1 MTAQTSGVKEITMYR
16 KEITTYI
23 FSILFIAMAAAI
35 QLVEARGEL
44 PFTGKT
50 LVFFLYALV
59 FLIWA
64 KKMENRVL
72 RADVARRFKLI
83 ALLLIGYLATRT
95 VKYEILIPSSTAVRW
110 IRYIYYFFIL
120 TTVHLVFFTSLYVG
134 KSERE
139 SIDKHWYLF
148 WIPTASL
155 ILLILT
161 NDFHGLV
168 FVPYAHASGFR
179 QYGPVYLLINGYILL
194 LAALTLI
201 ITSKRSL
208 AEKRLRSIA
217 APVGV
222 LAICFLYT
230 MLYIADWP
238 PFHYVKIAFQSAEFN
253 SLTVILFIE
262 SLVFTRLIA
271 SNQGYDTF
279 LSLSSLNIGMM
290 DLNGH
295 MVVKPNEGPEVSA
308 DAVIQAESHAIAVD
322 ENTLLESSPIHGGR
336 CFWFVDLT
344 DFNRLK
350 AKLLSVNEEMLNE
363 NDLLKANNKLK
374 EEMAKVEEQE
384 DIRAAINEKLKPQ
397 FTQLKAI
404 MADLPEEEEA
414 YEDALKDACLLN
426 VYIKRFSNLFLLARN
441 KKSLPLSEVR
451 LAFAESLDYLR
462 LKGVVTSDTWTVEG
476 EVDAALGLSL
486 YAAFQ
491 IILEAHLRSLTA
503 LFVHFQ
509 ERDGNLLLSIYVE
522 TEEKISLKREI
533 REVLPPKG
541 VSFTEVFE
549 ETLCLR
555 RFSIDEAVMKND

>member
-1 MTAQTSGVKEITMYR
+1 MYR

-35 QLVEARGEL
+35 QIMEARGTL

-59 FLIWA
+59 FLLWA
-64 KKMENRVL
+64 KNMENRVL
-72 RADVARRFKLI
+72 RADVARRFKFI
-83 ALLLIGYLATRT
+83 ALLLVGYLATRT
-95 VKYEILIPSSTAVRW
+95 VKYEILIASATAVRW

-139 SIDKHWYLF
+139 PIDKRWNLF
-148 WIPTASL
+148 WFPTATL

-168 FVPYAHASGFR
+168 FVPYAHASGFK
-179 QYGPVYLLINGYILL
+179 QYGPVYLMTNGYILL

-208 AEKRLRSIA
+208 AQKRLKSIA

-222 LAICFLYT
+222 LALCFVYT
-230 MLYIADWP
+230 VLYIVDWP

-271 SNQGYDTF
+271 SNRGYDTF
-279 LSLSSLNIGMM
+279 LSLSSLNMGMM
-290 DLNGH
+290 DLKGQI
-295 MVVKPNEGPEVSA
+295 VVKPNKGPEVST
-308 DAVIQAESHAIAVD
+308 DVVREAENRAIAVD
-322 ENTLLESSPIHGGR
+322 ENTLLESSPIGGGS

-350 AKLLSVNEEMLNE
+350 AQLLSVNEEMLNE
-363 NDLLKANNKLK
+363 NELLLANNKLK
-374 EEMAKVEEQE
+374 EEMAMVEEQR
-384 DIRAAINEKLKPQ
+384 DIRDAIQEKLKPQ
-397 FTQLKAI
+397 FAQLKVI
-404 MADLPEEEEA
+404 MAHLPEAEDA

-441 KKSLPLSEVR
+441 RADLSLAEMR
-451 LAFAESLDYLR
+451 LAFNESLDYLR
-462 LKGVVTSDTWTVEG
+462 LKGVVTSNTWDAAG
-476 EVDAALGLSL
+476 AVDAAAGLSL

-491 IILEAHLRSLTA
+491 MILEAYLHCLKA
-503 LFVHFQ
+503 IFIHFQ
-509 ERDGNLLLSIYVE
+509 EKDESLLLSIYVE
-522 TEEKISLKREI
+522 SEKQISPERKI
-533 REVLPPKG
+533 RAVLPSEG
-541 VSFTEVFE
+541 VSFAE
-549 ETLCLR
+549 EFREGLSLL
-555 RFSIDEAVMKND
+555 RFSVKKGGDPR

>member
-1 MTAQTSGVKEITMYR
+1 MYR

-23 FSILFIAMAAAI
+23 FSILLIAAAAAV
-35 QLVEARGEL
+35 QLAEARDAL
-44 PFTGKT
+44 TFTGKT

-59 FLIWA
+59 FLLWA
-64 KKMENRVL
+64 KNMENRVL

-95 VKYEILIPSSTAVRW
+95 VKYEILIASSTAVRW

-139 SIDKHWYLF
+139 PIDRRWYLF

-161 NDFHGLV
+161 NDLHGLV
-168 FVPYAHASGFR
+168 FVPYAHASGFK
-179 QYGPVYLLINGYILL
+179 QYGPAYLLVNGYILL

-208 AEKRLRSIA
+208 AQKRLRSIA

-222 LAICFLYT
+222 LALCFIYT
-230 MLYIADWP
+230 MFYIADAP
-238 PFHYVKIAFQSAEFN
+238 SFQYVKIAFQSAEFN

-271 SNQGYDTF
+271 SNRGYDTF
-279 LSLSSLNIGMM
+279 LSLSSLNMGMM
-290 DLNGH
+290 DLKGN
-295 MVVKPNEGPEVSA
+295 MVVKPNKGPEVSA
-308 DAVIQAESHAIAVD
+308 DAVMRAESRAIAVD
-322 ENTLLESSPIHGGR
+322 ENTLLESSPIHGGS

-350 AKLLSVNEEMLNE
+350 AQLLSVNEEMLNE
-363 NDLLKANNKLK
+363 NELLMANNKLR
-374 EEMAKVEEQE
+374 EEMAKVEEQKE
-384 DIRAAINEKLKPQ
+384 IRAAINEHLKPQ
-397 FTQLKAI
+397 FAQLKTI
-404 MADLPEEEEA
+404 MAALPEEKGA

-426 VYIKRFSNLFLLARN
+426 VYIKRFSNLFLLGRN
-441 KKSLPLSEVR
+441 KKGLPLSEVH
-451 LAFAESLDYLR
+451 LAFDESLDYLR
-462 LKGVVTSDTWTVEG
+462 LKGVITSDTWTVEG
-476 EVDAALGLSL
+476 VVDAALGLSL

-491 IILEAHLRSLTA
+491 IILEAHLHSLSA
-503 LFVHFQ
+503 LFIHFK
-509 ERDGNLLLSIYVE
+509 EDDGDLLLSIYVE
-522 TEEKISLKREI
+522 TEEKISLEREI
-533 REVLPPKG
+533 LEVLPPEG
-541 VSFTEVFE
+541 VAFTEEFE
-549 ETLCLR
+549 DMLCIR
-555 RFSIDEAVMKND
+555 RFSISKAVMIDV